1 MVVFSLLAGT
11 GFVAL
16 ALAVLMG
23 FEEAN
28 GAMLFVSTLLLVA
41 APAVVLGRV
50 AFSHDLT
57 RDEKRAWLRAMTG
70 RRALHAWSSYL
81 RLRTH
86 QGSRPPSAE
95 TPGSG
100 PRA

>member
-16 ALAVLMG
+16 ALAVLFG

-28 GAMLFVSTLLLVA
+28 GTLLLVSAVLLLA

-50 AFSHDLT
+50 ALARDLT
-57 RDEKRAWLRAMTG
+57 RDQKRRRLRALTG
-70 RRALHAWSSYL
+70 RRALHAWSAYL
-81 RLRTH
+81 R
-86 QGSRPPSAE
+86 RPASE
-95 TPGSG
+95 R
-100 PRA
+100 RAPNPERRD